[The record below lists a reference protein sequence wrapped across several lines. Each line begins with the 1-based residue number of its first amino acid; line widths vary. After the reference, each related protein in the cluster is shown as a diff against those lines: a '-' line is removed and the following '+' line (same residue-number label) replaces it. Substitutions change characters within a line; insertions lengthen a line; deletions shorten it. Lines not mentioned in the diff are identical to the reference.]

1 MVGDTA
7 DTNREIKMKMRIDV
21 VKKIYKYLSENNI
34 FYNKQTEWKDN
45 HHNNIQTEGE
55 TYFVTKFHSL
65 NIAIDDYFEN
75 IAKIKEHNNKTDTDE
90 IDKEV
95 QNVEVVH
102 EE

>member
-1 MVGDTA
+1 MIGDTA
-7 DTNREIKMKMRIDV
+7 DTNREIKMKMRVDV
-21 VKKIYKYLSENNI
+21 VKKIYTYLSDNNI

-55 TYFVTKFHSL
+55 TYFVSKFHSL

-75 IAKIKEHNNKTDTDE
+75 ISKIKEHNNKTDTDE

-95 QNVEVVH
+95 KNVEVVH